1 MADIGDI
8 PEKTATAVNKPE
20 SGTYG
25 EKADLQRLRSQL
37 PSSGSSAPMP
47 QARQLPPISDRP
59 VRPMPVPSR
68 QSTVPGL
75 PDVLVGPSNRE
86 WEPVTTM
93 PLGTPR
99 QLTMTAQQMRLMK
112 LDALANSPE
121 VSPETREWARMLK
134 RVLETGGE

>member
-1 MADIGDI
+1 MADISDI
-8 PEKTATAVNKPE
+8 PEKLASAVNKPE

-25 EKADLQRLRSQL
+25 EKADLQRLRSQVPTSGSTPPQQQRPL
-37 PSSGSSAPMP
+37 PS
-47 QARQLPPISDRP
+47 ISDRP

-68 QSTVPGL
+68 ESIVPGL
-75 PDVLVGPSNRE
+75 PDVLVEPSNRE
-86 WEPVTTM
+86 WEPLATM
-93 PLGTPR
+93 PMGAPR
-99 QLTMTAQQMRLMK
+99 QLTMTAQQLRLMK